1 VTGLLQLTAAAV
13 AGSSLVT
20 AAVMTASYRRAA
32 LQRHDIDND
41 IEVFIVQLIQTRSQA
56 VARIDDC
63 IAASQQLF

>member
-1 VTGLLQLTAAAV
+1 MTGLLQLTAAAV

-56 VARIDDC
+56 VAR
-63 IAASQQLF
+63 AANRTASEQTI